1 MSKNKGKS
9 VKIAIPTQLYESI
22 KDNVGNIIQRGLLTL
37 KIQCLEEEIRSLERR
52 IEYLKR
58 RVREL
63 PGDIKREEELLNEL
77 IEDQKKLEILLYGKR
92 VTNHG

>member
-22 KDNVGNIIQRGLLTL
+22 KDNAENIIQRGLLTL
-37 KIQCLEEEIRSLERR
+37 KIQCIEKEIQSLERR

-77 IEDQKKLEILLYGKR
+77 IEDQKKLETLLYGKR

>member
-22 KDNVGNIIQRGLLTL
+22 KDNVGNIIKRGLLTL
-37 KIQCLEEEIRSLERR
+37 KIQCLEEEIQSLERR